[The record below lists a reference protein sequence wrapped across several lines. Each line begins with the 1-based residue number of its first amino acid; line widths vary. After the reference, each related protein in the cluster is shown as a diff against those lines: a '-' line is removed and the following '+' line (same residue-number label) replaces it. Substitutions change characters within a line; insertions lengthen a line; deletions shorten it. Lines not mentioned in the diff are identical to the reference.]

1 MSCWQFGRCAA
12 VDASRTAHPV
22 PVIESLA
29 HFSLCGAFDASA
41 ELFTEQNP
49 KDTFAVMAERAQTSG
64 MVGGRSALYIGDGS
78 KVDFFALSQRRL
90 TG

>member
-1 MSCWQFGRCAA
+1 MQ
-12 VDASRTAHPV
+12 VEPPTLV
-22 PVIESLA
+22 PLIELFA
-29 HFSLCGAFDASA
+29 HFFALNWMQLLLSKFRS
-41 ELFTEQNP
+41 